1 MIAYT
6 IFGTNDLAG
15 AASFYDELLA
25 IVGAQRAIDSP
36 RMIAWANNPNAP
48 MFAIA
53 TPYDEKPATV
63 GNGSMIAL
71 AAANPEQVDALYEKA
86 LALGAKD
93 DGAPGKRMDVYYC
106 AYFRDLDGNKINC
119 FCMA

>member
-6 IFGTNDLAG
+6 IFGTNDIER
-15 AASFYDELLA
+15 AATFYDELFSL
-25 IVGAQRAIDSP
+25 VGAQRAIDSP
-36 RMIAWANNPNAP
+36 RMIAWANDPTRP

-53 TPYDEKPATV
+53 TPYDEKPASV

-71 AAANPEQVDALYEKA
+71 AADDPAQVDALYAKA
-86 LALGAKD
+86 MEMGAVD
-93 DGAPGKRMDVYYC
+93 EGAPGVRLDTYYC